1 MFQGRGV
8 LTAAQPANKLEG
20 AFVAE
25 ATLPISIKVK
35 SCKEQVEGSSAE
47 AQSCQRSV
55 QGQVDYWRSR
65 NVFPG
70 TVSKENLRQPGLTRG
85 PAASERPFP
94 HLNKSSLGKRQS
106 GPG

>member
-1 MFQGRGV
+1 M
-8 LTAAQPANKLEG
+8 
-20 AFVAE
+20 AE
-25 ATLPISIKVK
+25 ATRPIYIKVE
-35 SCKEQVEGSSAE
+35 SYKEQAEGSSAE

-65 NVFPG
+65 DVFPG
-70 TVSKENLRQPGLTRG
+70 TVSKERPSQENLRQPGLTRG

-94 HLNKSSLGKRQS
+94 HLNKSSLGKRPS

>member
-1 MFQGRGV
+1 M
-8 LTAAQPANKLEG
+8 AAQPANKLEG

-35 SCKEQVEGSSAE
+35 SYEEQVERSSAE
-47 AQSCQRSV
+47 AQSCQRSA

-65 NVFPG
+65 DVFPG
-70 TVSKENLRQPGLTRG
+70 TVSKERPSQENLRQPGLTRG

-94 HLNKSSLGKRQS
+94 LLNKSSLGKR
-106 GPG
+106 